1 MRLGMRRSRRN
12 PWRWAEHDLDAHLV
26 EFFIPELDDLVE
38 SLLRDR
44 GLRLLE
50 HLILV
55 LDDRLADGSL
65 APRISGYA
73 DR

>member
-1 MRLGMRRSRRN
+1 MRQSRRST
-12 PWRWAEHDLDAHLV
+12 WRWAEHDLDAHLV

-50 HLILV
+50 HLILA

-73 DR
+73 HR